1 MEKRELAEARSQFV
15 VMGNDLV
22 QKSRYNLTLL
32 EQKLVLF
39 MVSKIKPYDEPG
51 SDYQFSFNEFEE
63 VCNLNK
69 DGGKSK
75 RLVYSML
82 LDLKTKPIEIRL
94 SEKQVLIT
102 SWFNNALFDAETDTV
117 RIDFSKY
124 LTPYLYDIQKLYTQF
139 CLENVLAM
147 KSKYSVRLYEYLKSI
162 KNLNYKQT
170 IPLEEL
176 KVHMGA
182 EKYSLYKD
190 FRVRALEPAID
201 EINEYT
207 DLDIRWEEHKTGRKV
222 SRITFIILLSND
234 PGRFINR
241 QRELHGKNG
250 R

>member
-15 VMGNDLV
+15 VMGNDLI
-22 QKSRYNLTLL
+22 QKSRYNLSLM

-39 MVSKIKPYDEPG
+39 MVSKIKPYDTPG
-51 SDYQFSFNEFEE
+51 TDYVFTFNEFEA
-63 VCNLNK
+63 VCNLNR

-82 LDLKTKPIEIRL
+82 LDLKTKPVELRL
-94 SEKQVLIT
+94 GEKKVLIT

-147 KSKYSVRLYEYLKSI
+147 KSKYAVRLYEYLKSV
-162 KNLNYKQT
+162 KNMGYKQ
-170 IPLEEL
+170 IMALDEL
-176 KVHMGA
+176 KGHMGA

-190 FRVRALEPAID
+190 FRVRALEPAIE
-201 EINEYT
+201 EINRYT
-207 DLDIRWEEHKTGRKV
+207 DLEIRWEEKKTGRKV
-222 SRITFIILLSND
+222 SHIVFIILSSNE
-234 PGRFINR
+234 PSRYLAR
-241 QRELHGKNG
+241 HRELNG
-250 R
+250 